1 MGRPN
6 KPFVS
11 LKLPYLVHLH
21 STDSLKQ
28 TDGDVSVFFHQLQT
42 C

>member
-1 MGRPN
+1 MGAPN

-11 LKLPYLVHLH
+11 LKLPYFVHLH

-28 TDGDVSVFFHQLQT
+28 TDGNGFAFFQ
-42 C
+42 